1 MAYRLSMDDR
11 PGLSLRACA
20 IEQIEQAAEHL
31 EQARRHEE
39 DSVEAIHGARKA
51 LKRTRSA
58 LRLVATGPGRGVARR
73 EDVRL
78 RDCAR
83 ALSGTRDADVM
94 AATVEA
100 LAERYTGQM
109 AAGTF
114 TAVREQ
120 LAVGGAGVRAGLEP
134 LVLAETQTLGSVA
147 ESLAQWPVE
156 DVTWKHVLSGV
167 ERSYARGR
175 KGFARARRSPTVE
188 DLHDWRKRVKDLDF
202 QQRLLHDAWPQVLS
216 AHAREAHRLSELL
229 GEDHD
234 LAVLGTLLVVE
245 HGPAQRVAADTQP
258 LLDVIARRRADLQG
272 RAQVLGGRV
281 YADPPPDF
289 AGRLRRL
296 VRVARRQVGE
306 ERGATGGV
314 PA

>member
-1 MAYRLSMDDR
+1 MAYRLSMEDR

-31 EQARRHEE
+31 EQARRQQ
-39 DSVEAIHGARKA
+39 DPVEAIHGARKA

-58 LRLVATGPGRGVARR
+58 LRLAQTGPGRGVARR
-73 EDVRL
+73 EDGRL
-78 RDCAR
+78 RDCGR

-94 AATVEA
+94 AATMEA

-120 LAVGGAGVRAGLEP
+120 LAVRGDGVRAGLEP
-134 LVLAETQTLGSVA
+134 LVLGETETLRSVA
-147 ESLAQWPVE
+147 ERLVQWPVE
-156 DVTWKHVLSGV
+156 DVTWKHLLSGV

-175 KGFARARRSPTVE
+175 KAFARAGRNPTVD

-234 LAVLGTLLVVE
+234 LAVLGALLEGE
-245 HGPAQRVAADTQP
+245 HGPAQRVAADTEP
-258 LLDVIARRRADLQG
+258 LLDVIARRRSDLQG
-272 RAQVLGGRV
+272 RAQVLGRRV
-281 YADPPPDF
+281 YGDPPADF
-289 AGRLRRL
+289 AGRLGRL
-296 VRVARRQVGE
+296 VKAARRQVGE
-306 ERGATGGV
+306 ERGATGRV
-314 PA
+314 LA